1 MAKARSMLGSGAIIV
16 VDDSTPILDVA
27 LKVAKFR
34 DELEAEIEAASERAN
49 TVPVA
54 PIQDAIPVGAH

>member
-1 MAKARSMLGSGAIIV
+1 MAMPVGSI
-16 VDDSTPILDVA
+16 
-27 LKVAKFR
+27 VAKFR
-34 DELEAEIEAASERAN
+34 EELEAEIDAARERAN